1 MKPDKKRVLGILQ
14 GVSLGDAMGMPT
26 EVLSQELIREKFPN
40 GIHELLGSV
49 IGGPYK
55 RDLPAGSITDDTVN
69 TLLVC
74 KMLIKNNGKIDSR
87 QFIESLIRWTQDS
100 NMAQYVAGPSTKSA
114 IKAIQNGLPLEK
126 AGITGTT
133 NGAAMKI
140 SPVGIVFDYKN
151 ASTLLK
157 AVSAICM
164 PTHNTSIAI
173 AGASAIAAIDS
184 YVARGGTKISTIWQ
198 IATDFAQKGSLYGFK
213 FPSADLV
220 FRINQ
225 AKAIVQTSRTR
236 TVLLSRLYQEVGSG
250 METIE
255 TIPCVLAIVDFAKAD
270 AWKAAQLA
278 AEIGWDT
285 DTIGSI
291 ATGICGGIRPDSI
304 PTSKIARIEKVNQ
317 INLNYISEQLFK
329 VVK

>member
-1 MKPDKKRVLGILQ
+1 MKPDKKKVLGILQ

-26 EVLSQELIREKFPN
+26 EVLPQELIREKFPS

-49 IGGPYK
+49 SGGPYK

-100 NMAQYVAGPSTKSA
+100 NMSQYVAGPSTKSA

-151 ASTLLK
+151 ASALIK

-184 YVARGGTKISTIWQ
+184 YVARGGTKIGTIWQ
-198 IATDFAQKGSLYGFK
+198 IAMDFAQKGSLYGFK

-220 FRINQ
+220 FRIKQ
-225 AKAIVQTSRTR
+225 AKAVVQ
-236 TVLLSRLYQEVGSG
+236 
-250 METIE
+250 
-255 TIPCVLAIVDFAKAD
+255 IPCVLAIVDFAKGD

-291 ATGICGGIRPDSI
+291 ATGICGGMCPESI
-304 PTSKIARIEKVNQ
+304 PNSKIAQIEKVNR
-317 INLNYISEQLFK
+317 INFNYISEQLFEVAK
-329 VVK
+329 